1 MAFFTEAEKHFKQ
14 DVLSYNTCKDI
25 YRSSVMGKRVVEALV
40 NFALSAEREISIQ
53 KAPPEA
59 VERFNITAKQMK
71 QKEAIKRTIYN
82 ARIYGTGALYVALHH
97 IASDKDD
104 FETKPNF
111 NNVSDFEIFFN
122 VLDPQNISGS
132 VVDNNPLS
140 STFLQLIDIKVDN
153 QIVPRKR
160 IAVSHAVEPLYLD
173 QRTSLIPYA
182 PPSVFYNMIDLL
194 KDYDASIEALD
205 NLLYKA
211 GAIIYKYPN
220 QKFSG
225 ITLDA
230 VKKSA
235 EILEQKRNGAVISI
249 SEKCTVED
257 FPINNVN
264 GLIESVNKL
273 EDAITKALNDTPASL
288 LFDKS
293 LSNGFSEGD
302 KDKETEISI
311 IEAFRENKLAPLY
324 TLTDYYVMLK
334 AFDNDFINEM
344 KDKYNDFKDKTN
356 AQIFYEWVNS
366 FKYEFGNLFPEPESA
381 TIENATKKLDNL
393 LKLQQLGANT
403 ADIEAELNESGIFKQ
418 EIDLDGQQPDFDGDG
433 IVGIDEPKKP
443 DSEPPRA
450 SGGLSIDSD
459 NPNNF
464 RVDAEVP
471 AGHEWKTLDNGEHVL
486 INSETGEIVA
496 GANYESWIEK
506 YKKQK
511 RREYFS
517 DEPKWD
523 DYGNEEDYKKAI
535 HNHYF
540 PQVEGT
546 PDEIYK
552 RLLDNINDAKSF
564 KDMNF
569 LMHGNKSG
577 DFNRFIQE
585 VNAIGGDRAKDI
597 REKFDLKLAEL
608 RKASDKKSSQAGLD
622 KPNKEPTKSNKEPE
636 PKAEPEPIKSEPKPT
651 TLSKEQYLKAKK
663 DLKYTQELIDFH
675 KSELEGYHPNDKM
688 NREYKER
695 EIAELESS
703 NKARR
708 EAIAEYEKANP
719 PVNAE
724 KSKKEKKEKPK
735 KIGKTYSITYDN
747 ETIEKLKSIGKNWKD
762 RRIYFKE
769 LDNGY
774 YDLENDKWVTDSP
787 QLTEKALNMAAENE
801 TEKTARLEAEKRE
814 AERKAEEERRIKAEK
829 DEAKRRVAE
838 AVKNRMA
845 SPSFEADFFNAMN
858 NAGMFNDFDIPQG
871 SINKITGEFFTD
883 DELSAWYNTYK
894 YSSETEANLKDIV
907 YSKVKKE
914 LDKVKEMY
922 QPKRWADWLYE
933 EKGID
938 NGYYNNYP
946 EQWALIEAGIL
957 KPPKN
962 FKMAT
967 KKMNNGDAWDKY
979 GDEFNKYKSE
989 FKAGAKEK
997 MRAYVKEKLAGNGS
1011 GDIKVDSK
1019 IDINNIDNDINVLVD
1034 NLIRFVDKKD
1044 FDESKIKRDKDGRF
1058 AKKSGNKDADSDK
1071 SKDNDKKDSS
1081 NITEDE
1087 RIRFIADID
1096 DLYHGFDI
1104 GRTISDKKAEAIKKL
1119 IASGDIGD
1127 IEAIDKDIKY
1137 NNDIVNSDK
1146 DKYNKYIE
1154 YKKTNE
1160 YKKEL
1165 KTAINQFG
1173 GFRKSTAEKLYPEN
1187 LKAGELILDE
1197 TGEIDENKIEKLNP
1211 IEKAINYFTEHFTNR
1226 NKKGFKQ
1233 YQQQIKDLINKSI
1246 PKEISLY
1253 RYETEEDGNKRYN
1266 FKVGGNINMSV
1277 RSFCNSED
1285 AFDSCR
1291 ALQLRG
1297 RSPNECVIY
1306 KIDGKVKSLEIQSL
1320 SEYTNQ
1326 KEHLVDGTF
1335 EITDIREATEI
1346 MPKIITIKQKGV

>member
-1 MAFFTEAEKHFKQ
+1 MAFFTESEKHFKQ

-25 YRSSVMGKRVVEALV
+25 YRTSVMGKRVVEALV

-132 VVDNNPLS
+132 VVDTNPLS

-311 IEAFRENKLAPLY
+311 IEAFRENKLTPLY

-433 IVGIDEPKKP
+433 IVGMDEPKKP

-464 RVDAEVP
+464 RVDADIP

-496 GANYESWIEK
+496 GANYESWIEN

-585 VNAIGGDRAKDI
+585 VNAIGKDRAKDI

-622 KPNKEPTKSNKEPE
+622 KPNKEPTTANKEPE
-636 PKAEPEPIKSEPKPT
+636 PKPEPTKSKPKPT
-651 TLSKEQYLKAKK
+651 TA
-663 DLKYTQELIDFH
+663 
-675 KSELEGYHPNDKM
+675 
-688 NREYKER
+688 NRQAGLQK
-695 EIAELESS
+695 
-703 NKARR
+703 
-708 EAIAEYEKANP
+708 
-719 PVNAE
+719 
-724 KSKKEKKEKPK
+724 
-735 KIGKTYSITYDN
+735 
-747 ETIEKLKSIGKNWKD
+747 
-762 RRIYFKE
+762 
-769 LDNGY
+769 
-774 YDLENDKWVTDSP
+774 
-787 QLTEKALNMAAENE
+787 
-801 TEKTARLEAEKRE
+801 
-814 AERKAEEERRIKAEK
+814 
-829 DEAKRRVAE
+829 
-838 AVKNRMA
+838 VK
-845 SPSFEADFFNAMN
+845 
-858 NAGMFNDFDIPQG
+858 
-871 SINKITGEFFTD
+871 INKIQMDRLNGKAREGTTYRAYADCIESLSVDPDDEDAKDSLKALDLHPIEIALMKFCNEGVKLTEDETKQLNNIISQQKISLLTSGAVRVVSGADPIVSQLSKTKIGDKVFLSSLSFSSVDIGNGAEFGSGGLMHTANDIRIKIEGQGKAINLATYSQYPEEAEIKVAGTYKIVDVLEDEPSYDIETGE
-883 DELSAWYNTYK
+883 
-894 YSSETEANLKDIV
+894 
-907 YSKVKKE
+907 
-914 LDKVKEMY
+914 
-922 QPKRWADWLYE
+922 P
-933 EKGID
+933 ID
-938 NGYYNNYP
+938 G
-946 EQWALIEAGIL
+946 
-957 KPPKN
+957 
-962 FKMAT
+962 T
-967 KKMNNGDAWDKY
+967 
-979 GDEFNKYKSE
+979 
-989 FKAGAKEK
+989 
-997 MRAYVKEKLAGNGS
+997 EKLTYIIKYVSDA
-1011 GDIKVDSK
+1011 DAKVDNK
-1019 IDINNIDNDINVLVD
+1019 TDTFCD
-1034 NLIRFVDKKD
+1034 NLIRFADLKTDAKKD
-1044 FDESKIKRDKDGRF
+1044 FDESKIKRDKDGKF
-1058 AKKSGNKDADSDK
+1058 AKKSGNKDNSKDADNDK
-1071 SKDNDKKDSS
+1071 EEEFKARLKEARRIKRYLTNKMKTTTMSSVEKDRYKETLRRTEKEIEQIKEEREKYFNPEYHKDNKDDKDNDKQKDNNTKTGDNSGLDYGDLP
-1081 NITEDE
+1081 TELHE
-1087 RIRFIADID
+1087 PFKRLNTTTKPAELIFNNNNEYGLTID
-1096 DLYHGFDI
+1096 DVKEISSSYSNPVDTTYCNINSFEINNDEGDTEEVDLTNRDNLQSPIEKFLYDFTCNSDNAKNEWGDQWDNEIKPQLKQMIKNAPFIKGKAYRVETFHANREEIVEGGKINFDCRSVSDNNKGYETVCNFSQPDYEYGEDI
-1104 GRTISDKKAEAIKKL
+1104 IIFEFPEDTRGLNIQGCSVYPNQYEYLVDGNFIMETVEKDEFDRTIVRLKKAE
-1119 IASGDIGD
+1119 
-1127 IEAIDKDIKY
+1127 
-1137 NNDIVNSDK
+1137 
-1146 DKYNKYIE
+1146 
-1154 YKKTNE
+1154 
-1160 YKKEL
+1160 
-1165 KTAINQFG
+1165 
-1173 GFRKSTAEKLYPEN
+1173 
-1187 LKAGELILDE
+1187 
-1197 TGEIDENKIEKLNP
+1197 
-1211 IEKAINYFTEHFTNR
+1211 
-1226 NKKGFKQ
+1226 
-1233 YQQQIKDLINKSI
+1233 
-1246 PKEISLY
+1246 
-1253 RYETEEDGNKRYN
+1253 
-1266 FKVGGNINMSV
+1266 
-1277 RSFCNSED
+1277 
-1285 AFDSCR
+1285 
-1291 ALQLRG
+1291 
-1297 RSPNECVIY
+1297 
-1306 KIDGKVKSLEIQSL
+1306 
-1320 SEYTNQ
+1320 
-1326 KEHLVDGTF
+1326 
-1335 EITDIREATEI
+1335 
-1346 MPKIITIKQKGV
+1346 

>member
-14 DVLSYNTCKDI
+14 DILSYNTCKDI
-25 YRSSVMGKRVVEALV
+25 YRTSVMGKRVVEALV
-40 NFALSAEREISIQ
+40 NFSLSAEREISIQ

-71 QKEAIKRTIYN
+71 QKDAIKRTIYN

-97 IASDKDD
+97 IAKDEDD
-104 FETKPNF
+104 FITKPNF
-111 NNVSDFEIFFN
+111 DNVSDFEIFFN

-132 VVDNNPLS
+132 VVDTNPLS

-160 IAVSHAVEPLYLD
+160 ISVSHAVEPLYLD
-173 QRTSLIPYA
+173 QRTSLIPYS

-235 EILEQKRNGAVISI
+235 EILEQKRNGAVIAI
-249 SEKCTVED
+249 TEKCTVED

-311 IEAFRENKLAPLY
+311 IEAFRENKLTPLY

-356 AQIFYEWVNS
+356 AQIFYEWTNS
-366 FKYEFGNLFPEPESA
+366 FKYEFGNLFPEPESI

-418 EIDLDGQQPDFDGDG
+418 EIDLDGQQPDFDDDG
-433 IVGIDEPKKP
+433 MIGMDEPKKP

-486 INSETGEIVA
+486 INSETGDIVA
-496 GANYESWIEK
+496 VANYESWIEK
-506 YKKQK
+506 YKAKQK
-511 RREYFS
+511 
-517 DEPKWD
+517 EP
-523 DYGNEEDYKKAI
+523 A
-535 HNHYF
+535 
-540 PQVEGT
+540 
-546 PDEIYK
+546 
-552 RLLDNINDAKSF
+552 
-564 KDMNF
+564 
-569 LMHGNKSG
+569 
-577 DFNRFIQE
+577 
-585 VNAIGGDRAKDI
+585 
-597 REKFDLKLAEL
+597 
-608 RKASDKKSSQAGLD
+608 
-622 KPNKEPTKSNKEPE
+622 
-636 PKAEPEPIKSEPKPT
+636 KSEPAPQKQAEPQATNDKPQKVM
-651 TLSKEQYLKAKK
+651 SRAEYLETKK
-663 DLKYTQELIDFH
+663 NLNYTKELIDFH
-675 KSELEGYHPNDKM
+675 KRELERLHPNDKM
-688 NREYKER
+688 NREYEEETLASLEATRQKR
-695 EIAELESS
+695 EQ
-703 NKARR
+703 
-708 EAIAEYEKANP
+708 AIADYEKANP

-724 KSKKEKKEKPK
+724 KKKEKPK
-735 KIGKTYSITYDN
+735 KIGKTYSISYDN

-762 RRIYFKE
+762 KRIYFKE

-787 QLTEKALNMAAENE
+787 QLTEKALNIASENE
-801 TEKTARLEAEKRE
+801 TEKTARLEAEKQA
-814 AERKAEEERRIKAEK
+814 AERKAEEERRRK
-829 DEAKRRVAE
+829 DEENTARRRVAD
-838 AVKNRMA
+838 AVRNRMA
-845 SPSFEADFFNAMN
+845 SPSFETDFFNAMN
-858 NAGMFNDFDIPQG
+858 NAGIFKDFDIPTG
-871 SINKITGEFFTD
+871 TINKITDEFFTD
-883 DELSAWYNTYK
+883 EELSAWYHTYK
-894 YSSETEANLKDIV
+894 YSSDTEANLKDIV
-907 YSKVKKE
+907 YNKVKKE

-938 NGYYNNYP
+938 NGNYSNYP
-946 EQWALIEAGIL
+946 ENWRLIEAGIM
-957 KPPKN
+957 KPPKD
-962 FKMAT
+962 FKIAKET
-967 KKMNNGDAWDKY
+967 MNNGDAWNKY

-997 MRAYVKEKLAGNGS
+997 MRAYVKEKLAGSGS

-1034 NLIRFVDKKD
+1034 NLIRFVDEKD
-1044 FDESKIKRDKDGRF
+1044 FDESKIKRDKDGKF
-1058 AKKSGNKDADSDK
+1058 AKKSGNKDADK
-1071 SKDNDKKDSS
+1071 KDND

-1096 DLYHGFDI
+1096 DLYKGFDK
-1104 GRTISDKKAEAIKKL
+1104 GGTISDKKIEAIKKL
-1119 IASGDIGD
+1119 IESGQIGN

-1137 NNDIVNSDK
+1137 NKDIVNSDK

-1154 YKKTNE
+1154 YKKTKE

-1165 KTAINQFG
+1165 ETAINQFDG
-1173 GFRKSTAEKLYPEN
+1173 ETKSTAEKLLPEN
-1187 LKAGELILDE
+1187 LKAGELILDDTKE
-1197 TGEIDENKIEKLNP
+1197 YRDVIDENKIKKLNP

-1226 NKKGFKQ
+1226 NKKGYKQ
-1233 YQQQIKDLINKSI
+1233 YQKEIKELINKSI

-1253 RYETEEDGNKRYN
+1253 RYETEEDGKSRYN

-1285 AFDSCR
+1285 AFDTCR

-1320 SEYTNQ
+1320 SEFTNQ
-1326 KEHLVDGTF
+1326 KEHIVDGAF
-1335 EITDIREATEI
+1335 EITEIREATEI
-1346 MPKIITIKQKGV
+1346 MPKIVTIKQKGV